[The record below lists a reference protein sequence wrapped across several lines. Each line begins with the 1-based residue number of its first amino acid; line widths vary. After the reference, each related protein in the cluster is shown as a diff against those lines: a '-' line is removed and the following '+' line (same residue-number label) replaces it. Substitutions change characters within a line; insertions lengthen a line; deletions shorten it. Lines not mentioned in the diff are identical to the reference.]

1 MTDADLL
8 PDSRL
13 YTFVDEV
20 REFALYFLEGQRL
33 IRDLALL
40 HAIHGEGFA
49 YFRDVVLS
57 IQPMIAFLKPGEQLG
72 FYIDSE
78 DPFFRLKIETGH
90 HGAMRSALLPAE
102 FGKFPETVS
111 GMVRVQKIFPNNR
124 LPYESVLEVKEMP
137 LREIVNRVLTHSY
150 QVNSAVIVSSRSDQS
165 VMLSQ
170 LPPLPGGSEYEYS
183 PDAVK
188 KRGERV
194 ASEIEAI
201 FQRAL
206 LVPEEIETAF
216 AEIGFEL
223 LAGRPIRF
231 QCGCSRERV
240 VENLSLL
247 GQADRAEL
255 FAPGEDDLEVIC
267 EYCKSKYTISRGD
280 LERGTGP
287 PN

>member
-1 MTDADLL
+1 MTDADAL
-8 PDSRL
+8 PDSQL
-13 YTFVDEV
+13 YTFVDEA

-40 HAIHGEGFA
+40 HGIHGEGFA

-78 DPFFRLKIETGH
+78 EPFFRLKIETGH
-90 HGAMRSALLPAE
+90 PGAMRSALLPAD
-102 FGKFPETVS
+102 FGGFPETVS
-111 GMVRVQKIFPNNR
+111 GMVRVQKIFPNNK
-124 LPYESVLEVKEMP
+124 LPYESVLEVDKLP

-170 LPPLPGGSEYEYS
+170 LPPSPGGAEYEYS
-183 PDAVK
+183 PEAAR
-188 KRGERV
+188 KRGEQI
-194 ASEIEAI
+194 ASAMEAI
-201 FQRAL
+201 FERAL
-206 LVPEEIETAF
+206 LSSEEIQGAF
-216 AEIGFEL
+216 ADVGFEL
-223 LAGRPIRF
+223 LAGRTVQF
-231 QCGCSRERV
+231 QCGCSKERV

-247 GQADRAEL
+247 GSADRADL
-255 FAPGEDDLEVIC
+255 FVPGENDLEVLC
-267 EYCKSKYTISRGD
+267 EYCKSKYTISRDD
-280 LERGTGP
+280 LERGAGP

>member
-1 MTDADLL
+1 MHDADSL

-13 YTFVDEV
+13 YTFVDEA

-102 FGKFPETVS
+102 FGEFPETVR
-111 GMVRVQKIFPNNR
+111 GRVRVQKIFPNNK
-124 LPYESVLEVKEMP
+124 LPYESVLDVDEMP

-150 QVNSAVIVSSRSDQS
+150 QVNSTVIVSSKSDQS

-183 PDAVK
+183 PEAVK
-188 KRGERV
+188 KRGKQV
-194 ASEIEAI
+194 AREMEVI
-201 FQRAL
+201 FGQAL
-206 LVPEEIETAF
+206 HSPEEIQRAF
-216 AEIGFEL
+216 SEIGFQL
-223 LAGRPIRF
+223 LAGRTVLF
-231 QCGCSRERV
+231 QCGCSRQRV

-247 GQADRAEL
+247 GQADRADL
-255 FAPGEDDLEVIC
+255 FAPGERDLEVIC
-267 EYCKSKYTISRGD
+267 EYCKSRYTISRGD
-280 LERGTGP
+280 LERGAVP